1 MSQWQPMQKT
11 QGRNSMD
18 LQSVLQIPEKENKNY
33 TFALAAG
40 KIIAAKYIRKNTR
53 DEERKKKIDRVL
65 RIKNDALKEL
75 AKESFNEL
83 LE

>member
-1 MSQWQPMQKT
+1 MPKT

-65 RIKNDALKEL
+65 RIKSDAPKEPRKL
-75 AKESFNEL
+75 
-83 LE
+83 